1 MLEIIVALLR
11 VLPTSPFLAYFN
23 AEPIQQYLGYINF
36 FIPFDICSNIIN
48 SWVGVLSVFY
58 LFRFLKGSLSFENVH
73 LANLF
78 SILF

>member
-1 MLEIIVALLR
+1 MLEIVLALLHI
-11 VLPTSPFLAYFN
+11 LPTSPFLAFFN

-36 FIPFDICSNIIN
+36 FIPFDICYNIVS
-48 SWVGVLSVFY
+48 SWVGVLATLY
-58 LFRFLKGSLSFENVH
+58 LFKFCTGSLAFKNTH